1 MTTKEFHPGQL
12 PSGLWII
19 AVVALFTPIGV
30 TTTQA
35 LERDRDHHRG
45 YVDGSVLAELANE
58 DDTLIEISIKG
69 PLLRMVAKAVGHE
82 SNELAEFLGQ
92 IISINAIV
100 LELEGDREPLQH
112 TIGKL
117 VKLLQ
122 DKGWERIARVQEDE
136 SNVAVFVLYDRRM
149 EELEG
154 LTVIVS
160 EGSDELVFANIAGR
174 IDLEL
179 IGRIGRQLGVPGLDE
194 LTGLHLQTAV
204 KDRKIKKERK
214 KKRSWRE

>member
-1 MTTKEFHPGQL
+1 MTMKAFHPGQL
-12 PSGLWII
+12 ASGLWII

-69 PLLRMVAKAVGHE
+69 PLLRMVAKAIGHE
-82 SNELAEFLGQ
+82 SSELSEFLGQ

-100 LELEGDREPLQH
+100 LELEGDREPLQPAV
-112 TIGKL
+112 GKL
-117 VKLLQ
+117 VNLLQ
-122 DKGWERIARVQEDE
+122 DKGWERIARVQEDD
-136 SNVAVFVLYDRRM
+136 SYVAVFVLYDSRM

-160 EGSDELVFANIAGR
+160 EDGDELVFANIAGR

-179 IGRIGRQLGVPGLDE
+179 VGRIGKQLGVPGLDE
-194 LTGLHLQTAV
+194 LTGLHLQSAA

-214 KKRSWRE
+214 KRSWRE